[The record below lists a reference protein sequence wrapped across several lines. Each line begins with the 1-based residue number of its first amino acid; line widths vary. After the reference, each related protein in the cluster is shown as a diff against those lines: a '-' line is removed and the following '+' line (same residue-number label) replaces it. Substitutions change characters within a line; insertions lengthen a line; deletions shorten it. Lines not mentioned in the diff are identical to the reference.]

1 MSRYI
6 GSPIFE
12 KPTLTAVLGLDRFGK
27 PLAEL
32 TSRPFCDVEM
42 NPTQMRELARLLT
55 RMADTTDGFRPVE
68 SGGRCTIT
76 LTTEGGAQ

>member
-12 KPTLTAVLGLDRFGK
+12 KPTLTAVLGLDRHGK

-42 NPTQMRELARLLT
+42 NPTQMRELATLLIRL
-55 RMADTTDGFRPVE
+55 ADTTDGFHPME
-68 SGGRCTIT
+68 SGGRCAIT